1 MNSYVFNALSDLE
14 KSIGLLSDK
23 NAVIIPYGTVG
34 RIVEIILR
42 GASVRNIYRVDNYE
56 SGNGIISE
64 KQYCSVASSNDY
76 IIIATEHSDL
86 GNTFFERLKSIIP
99 VDHIIRM
106 YDFIAKRKIDEI
118 ENAESYD
125 YYSATTTFMVNNI
138 SRVDSKIVFSLGGRV
153 QQIVPLLGMLDR
165 LYHCSVIRMK
175 HDIDLRNLPG
185 ACDFIAIYED
195 FFNIEHRKEFDEINI
210 VISHACIHCLNDT
223 RYFNNEEEFRSYKV
237 ARRINELFPNV
248 NMVILSAAV
257 NKMGCIKDNS
267 SFLCEEQ
274 LVESFLSNGFFLDE
288 KFYDLECGMEHV
300 YCVGDRFLKNIPD
313 LDVDKYVI
321 GNYCFTK

>member
-106 YDFIAKRKIDEI
+106 YDFIAK
-118 ENAESYD
+118 
-125 YYSATTTFMVNNI
+125 
-138 SRVDSKIVFSLGGRV
+138 
-153 QQIVPLLGMLDR
+153 
-165 LYHCSVIRMK
+165 
-175 HDIDLRNLPG
+175 
-185 ACDFIAIYED
+185 
-195 FFNIEHRKEFDEINI
+195 
-210 VISHACIHCLNDT
+210 
-223 RYFNNEEEFRSYKV
+223 
-237 ARRINELFPNV
+237 
-248 NMVILSAAV
+248 
-257 NKMGCIKDNS
+257 
-267 SFLCEEQ
+267 
-274 LVESFLSNGFFLDE
+274 E
-288 KFYDLECGMEHV
+288 K
-300 YCVGDRFLKNIPD
+300 
-313 LDVDKYVI
+313 
-321 GNYCFTK
+321 